1 MFHATKIS
9 TYPCINLGSKP
20 LEFYNQFAVHFSQLF
35 NNVYILEALWT
46 LISDRSDPYK
56 FCFYC
61 YATTYMTSQVLQPK
75 SVNKWYRGHHTFFS
89 VHYRNVL
96 ATVAS
101 KGTLTYNEC
110 SCLQ

>member
-56 FCFYC
+56 FFLLLCNNICDVSSF
-61 YATTYMTSQVLQPK
+61 AT
-75 SVNKWYRGHHTFFS
+75 
-89 VHYRNVL
+89 
-96 ATVAS
+96 
-101 KGTLTYNEC
+101 
-110 SCLQ
+110 